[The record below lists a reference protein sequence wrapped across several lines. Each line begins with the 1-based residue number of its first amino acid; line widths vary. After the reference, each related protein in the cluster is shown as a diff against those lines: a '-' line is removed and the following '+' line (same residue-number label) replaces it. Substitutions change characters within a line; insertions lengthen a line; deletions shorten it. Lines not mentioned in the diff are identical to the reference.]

1 MPQKPRTIK
10 SVRSIRPSGVEGLQR
25 LFAQLNHELFD
36 GKLPVYRVRF
46 SPRVKGC
53 WYGFCY
59 VKRRVITLRPTLQ
72 GEELRRTLI
81 HEMCHIGSGPRH
93 KKPWQARMLAV
104 ADKGEHWAREEVEM
118 YLRSFTWNQE
128 MAELRK
134 QVYNRVADCEEFGR
148 PHPTFREMLSS
159 VATGFGWPPSALYK
173 SAPWLKAAYK
183 KVRRKVVW
191 EHEQRKLLDAELR
204 RQGVVLSDKW
214 V

>member
-1 MPQKPRTIK
+1 MPKKPRTIK
-10 SVRSIRPSGVEGLQR
+10 SVVSIQH
-25 LFAQLNHELFD
+25 LFVQLNQKLFD

-81 HEMCHIGSGPRH
+81 HEMCHIGTGPEHR
-93 KKPWQARMLAV
+93 KPWQARMLAV
-104 ADKGEHWAREEVEM
+104 ADKGEPWAREEVEK

-134 QVYNRVADCEEFGR
+134 QVYNTVAECEELGR

-159 VATGFGWPPSALYK
+159 VATMFGVSPSALYK
-173 SAPWLKAAYK
+173 SAPWLKAEYK
-183 KVRRKVVW
+183 KVRRKVVR

-204 RQGVVLSDKW
+204 RQGVVLSDEW
-214 V
+214 G

>member
-46 SPRVKGC
+46 SPQVKGSLWGVC
-53 WYGFCY
+53 DP
-59 VKRRVITLRPTLQ
+59 KPKVITLRPTLQ
-72 GEELRRTLI
+72 GKDLRDTLI
-81 HEMCHIGSGPRH
+81 HEMCHIGTGPEH
-93 KKPWQARMLAV
+93 GKPWQARMLAV
-104 ADKGEHWAREEVEM
+104 ADRGEHWAREEVES
-118 YLRSFTWNQE
+118 YLRSPTWNQA

-134 QVYNRVADCEEFGR
+134 QVYNTVAECEELGR

-183 KVRRKVVW
+183 KVRRQVVR
-191 EHEQRKLLDAELR
+191 EHEQEKLLDAVFR
-204 RQGVVLSDKW
+204 RQGVVLSDK
-214 V
+214 